1 MYIYVCVCVHLSIHF
16 HYFCWNYVCHVYG
29 CVPMCGL
36 DVCPQREGLALF
48 SFFFPLAEFQ
58 TLQYLISYQFSKKP
72 CVTVTSTN
80 LAKQISASFSIL
92 PGPIPV
98 TPQAVPPT
106 EPASFPASSAALAE
120 FLRRFGGFG
129 RGQRPRCWQQ
139 LLGLPG
145 DRTAGS
151 DGAAWQMGRFLTD
164 VNPTGKAFKET
175 RARKRD
181 DVVTNSAYRGV

>member
-1 MYIYVCVCVHLSIHF
+1 MCVCALIYTSPLLLMELCMSCIWLCAYVWPGCLSPKRRACF
-16 HYFCWNYVCHVYG
+16 VQ
-29 CVPMCGL
+29 L
-36 DVCPQREGLALF
+36 
-48 SFFFPLAEFQ
+48 FPLAESQ
-58 TLQYLISYQFSKKP
+58 TLQCIIAYQFRIMYD
-72 CVTVTSTN
+72 
-80 LAKQISASFSIL
+80 LANNVWLWHLQIWPNKSRPHFPFS

-151 DGAAWQMGRFLTD
+151 DGAAWRMGRFLTD
-164 VNPTGKAFKET
+164 VSPTGKAFKET

-181 DVVTNSAYRGV
+181 DVITNPA

>member
-1 MYIYVCVCVHLSIHF
+1 MSCIWLCAYVWPGCLSPKRRACF
-16 HYFCWNYVCHVYG
+16 V
-29 CVPMCGL
+29 
-36 DVCPQREGLALF
+36 QLF
-48 SFFFPLAEFQ
+48 VSTGWVSNLTVFN
-58 TLQYLISYQFSKKP
+58 LISIQNNLWLKKQ

-151 DGAAWQMGRFLTD
+151 DGAAWRMGRFLTD

-181 DVVTNSAYRGV
+181 DVITNSA